1 MLFSVF
7 HSLMQTQ
14 KHMLT
19 GVGIFRTRLITMI
32 CVTSFLPDMDLPGAA
47 IGHIRRIISI
57 LKKTDGKLWGHL
69 EKKM

>member
-1 MLFSVF
+1 MESYRL
-7 HSLMQTQ
+7 SLQTR

-32 CVTSFLPDMDLPGAA
+32 CVTSFLPDMDLPGVG
-47 IGHIRRIISI
+47 IGHIRRITSI
-57 LKKTDGKLWGHL
+57 LKKTDGKLWGHI